1 MHRSMRRNE
10 LNIPRGWAY
19 RERSHANAPLGTG
32 ASKID
37 LIFTGR
43 VLGAAKERA
52 P

>member
-1 MHRSMRRNE
+1 MRRYQ
-10 LNIPRGWAY
+10 LNIPRGWVH

-32 ASKID
+32 ASVID
-37 LIFTGR
+37 LIFTGQ